1 MNIKEVA
8 SILRERYEEQDSP
21 SQDSIA
27 RKSRVN
33 RRDGKAATTIS
44 KPYFSQIMSGE
55 GKVADAKI
63 SFDIFWALGI
73 LLHHDPVSLFCI
85 HRGVKKPSKF
95 DIITETT
102 KDLGSLIKDQRTKLN
117 LRVRQAERLSK
128 NNSFSV
134 SSGTWSCIENDKTE
148 KMKIKGETL
157 FAVAEVLHIDPTL
170 LYVMARGL
178 DRDYL
183 DSSRRRKLFSLAIQ
197 APSRTYEPK
206 EKKKRP
212 VKKTLKV
219 RHKAVGT
226 VEGLKQEVARWIT
239 GRDPIIAQ
247 EKKLQDDYV
256 CAACGFRLVSDEIPV
271 IQCHHSNPLEEG
283 MRKTELSNLVC
294 LCPTCHAIAHIG
306 RPPHDIAEIRKIRKK
321 IEWRK
326 VK

>member
-21 SQDSIA
+21 SQDTIA

-33 RRDGKAATTIS
+33 RRDGKSATAIS

-55 GKVADAKI
+55 GKVTDAKI

-73 LLHHDPVSLFCI
+73 LLHYDPASLFCI

-102 KDLGSLIKDQRTKLN
+102 RDLGGLIKHQRMKLN

-134 SSGTWSCIENDKTE
+134 SSSTWSCIENNKTE

-157 FAVAEVLHIDPTL
+157 FAIAEVLHIDPTL

-183 DSSRRRKLFSLAIQ
+183 ESSRRRKLFTLAIQ
-197 APSRTYEPK
+197 APSKTNESK
-206 EKKKRP
+206 EKKKVT
-212 VKKTLKV
+212 VKKSQNV
-219 RHKAVGT
+219 RHKTVGT
-226 VEGLKQEVARWIT
+226 VEGLKQEVARWVT
-239 GRDPIIAQ
+239 GRDPIIAV

-256 CAACGFRLVSDEIPV
+256 CAACGFRLVIDDIPV
-271 IQCHHSNPLEEG
+271 IQCHHTNPLEEG
-283 MRKTELSNLVC
+283 IRKTDLKDLVC

-306 RPPHDIAEIRKIRKK
+306 RPPYGVAEIRRIRKN
-321 IEWRK
+321 IELRK